1 MKHAEAAQLVMA
13 PIIEAVIPHFA
24 PKVWEDM
31 SAQFCTTFWSLTMYD
46 LYVPEHLYEKEIKKL
61 KEAPAKLIENK
72 DLNSARRK
80 KEAERLNT
88 LMERL
93 QVRIYNILS
102 RIIRHKIFISSPIM
116 EPFPS
121 TWDRHL
127 LQRAAQ
133 GLDGQSVDG

>member
-1 MKHAEAAQLVMA
+1 MWKQRSLAEKHVKHAEAAQVVMA
-13 PIIEAVIPHFA
+13 PVIQAVIPHFTA
-24 PKVWEDM
+24 RVWEDM

-61 KEAPAKLIENK
+61 KDAPAKLSENK

-93 QVRIYNILS
+93 QVCN
-102 RIIRHKIFISSPIM
+102 KETFK
-116 EPFPS
+116 
-121 TWDRHL
+121 
-127 LQRAAQ
+127 
-133 GLDGQSVDG
+133 